1 MTRGGEG
8 MNHSFDVDVAVKYG
22 VNAAVLLN
30 NIYFWVQKN
39 EANRHNFHDGY
50 YWTYNSRNAFTEI
63 FPYLSERQIKT
74 ALDKLIED
82 GVIKTGCY
90 NKESWD
96 RTLWYAITEK
106 GLCIMRKCQMQDAE
120 MSNAHSDYVRPI
132 PDSKTTDI
140 NADIKPDI
148 SISSIDDDFSKF
160 WAAYPRKDGKADAL
174 KAWKSLKPNADLQRV
189 ILEDLRRRM
198 ESGGAWYKTEK
209 RFIKLPASY
218 LRGRRWEDEGGVTEV
233 AEHREPDPI
242 VLTDEERA
250 EIDRIYAQNG
260 RDAFM

>member
-1 MTRGGEG
+1 MVRTTAERDFKGVWIPKEVWLDKRLSMLDKGILTEIDSLDMGENG
-8 MNHSFDVDVAVKYG
+8 CFASNEHLAEFCQCSLTKVSTSISKLIEFGYVSVVSFDGRKRF
-22 VNAAVLLN
+22 L
-30 NIYFWVQKN
+30 K
-39 EANRHNFHDGY
+39 
-50 YWTYNSRNAFTEI
+50 SR
-63 FPYLSERQIKT
+63 LSKSERQTFKNCE
-74 ALDKLIED
+74 ADFQKVKD
-82 GVIKTGCY
+82 
-90 NKESWD
+90 
-96 RTLWYAITEK
+96 
-106 GLCIMRKCQMQDAE
+106 
-120 MSNAHSDYVRPI
+120 SNTSIRPL
-132 PDSKTTDI
+132 
-140 NADIKPDI
+140 NKPDI

-160 WAAYPRKDGKADAL
+160 WAAYPRKDGKTDAL

-189 ILEDLRRRM
+189 ILNDIRRRM
-198 ESGGAWYKTEK
+198 ESGGAWYRTEK